1 MHAVHSTSVDEQ
13 ILANRHR
20 EACKATSRRQTAQTP
35 QCLSWFGAHISPDRL
50 ISPPVCLPQLLPF
63 FRSGTTPPGQMGV
76 RPARA
81 AIADRELQA
90 CPQHPAALHRRS
102 KLPYLLL
109 CKSRPAH
116 PTASL
121 ASVEISDRQ
130 GGKHSEHHP
139 PNHSKISANTLPVTP
154 LLRTVQTK
162 YDMCTVSA
170 PQVCPSIRRCFPAQ
184 LLPPPGHA
192 RNFQAEPQPRDKI

>member
-1 MHAVHSTSVDEQ
+1 MLCSRSLSIAQ
-13 ILANRHR
+13 ILANRHG
-20 EACKATSRRQTAQTP
+20 EAQKATSRRQTAQTP
-35 QCLSWFGAHISPDRL
+35 QCLSWFGAHISPDLL

-116 PTASL
+116 PTGSL
-121 ASVEISDRQ
+121 ATVGISDRD
-130 GGKHSEHHP
+130 GEKHSEHHP
-139 PNHSKISANTLPVTP
+139 PNHLKFFAGTATGDF
-154 LLRTVQTK
+154 LLRTVSLK
-162 YDMCTVSA
+162 YHT
-170 PQVCPSIRRCFPAQ
+170 
-184 LLPPPGHA
+184 
-192 RNFQAEPQPRDKI
+192 

>member
-1 MHAVHSTSVDEQ
+1 MLCTQLLSVNRSSQ
-13 ILANRHR
+13 IGTGEPEKPPPADKPRRHCS
-20 EACKATSRRQTAQTP
+20 ACRGSAR
-35 QCLSWFGAHISPDRL
+35 ISVR
-50 ISPPVCLPQLLPF
+50 IVSPPPPACLPQLLPF

-116 PTASL
+116 PTGSL
-121 ASVEISDRQ
+121 ATVGISDRD
-130 GGKHSEHHP
+130 GEKHSENHP
-139 PNHSKISANTLPVTP
+139 PNHLKFFAGTATGDF
-154 LLRTVQTK
+154 LLRTVSLK
-162 YDMCTVSA
+162 YHT
-170 PQVCPSIRRCFPAQ
+170 
-184 LLPPPGHA
+184 
-192 RNFQAEPQPRDKI
+192 